1 MTITTTHTQANGP
14 APAVLTA
21 ASRKEQ
27 ALWLLEKLVPSG
39 AVNNLSVVFSTD
51 EPLGEWELQ
60 ETLDALLARHE
71 TLRTVFHGADGA
83 LVKQTVPADRFT
95 VPVDTRPMSKDD
107 ARAAVA
113 ELVATPFAFDGRPL
127 VRAGHFQGPDGDVFC
142 LVIHHI
148 VFDTVSAGILL
159 TELTGIYEAVAAGI
173 DIPEELREPRPA
185 LNSSPYSQES
195 LTYWRDHLRDFD
207 PSALGLDC
215 GTDDLPDPTLIGDSV
230 LHTLSDDAR
239 DAVRR
244 LQQELRAPE
253 AVVLL
258 AAYYLLLA
266 RHGAGPDLV
275 VGSPANIRPADA
287 PDAIGYHVNTL
298 PLRARVNL
306 DTGFRDLAAQAREAF
321 FGAITHADVPVDVL
335 LPEIRHT
342 GSTWRNTL
350 FRHLFNYVPNAGP
363 PTFDIDGTTATRLL
377 VENGYSKF
385 DLEFFFLA
393 SPEEITIRGVFYTAV
408 LSRSDTEFLLERY
421 DALLVD
427 LGRNPDRPMGE
438 LSALGPRDR
447 AIIDAANDTAV
458 EVTPPTLVEAI
469 AGTVAHAPHAVAFE
483 DGERT
488 VTYAQL
494 WRTALANRDR
504 LREAGTRPGDV
515 VALGGRRSPELA
527 AAVLGTWL
535 TGAAYLP
542 LDPDHPAQR
551 TAYLLEDS
559 GAGIVLAAP
568 DFDHTPRDGVR
579 VRPMAAVADLGDGS
593 AGIGPAG
600 IGPAGIGSVGT
611 GLPDTGLTGDELAVT
626 AEPGDTA
633 YLIYTSGSTGKPKGT
648 SITHRG
654 LANAITHFR
663 HEIGATAD
671 DVMLWLTTFTFD
683 ISGLELFVPLISG
696 GRIAVA
702 PDAARRDGQ
711 VLLDV
716 LERHRVGI
724 IQATPT
730 TWNLIV
736 DKAGHRLD
744 GLCGL
749 TGGEP
754 MPPALARQITAA
766 GCRLINMYGPTETSI
781 YSTCGTI
788 PPGAITVDIGTP
800 MDNTQLFVT
809 DAEGRERP
817 VGVRG
822 ELCIAGSG
830 VALGYHNR
838 PELTMDRFGSHL
850 KLGPFYRTGDLA
862 CWRPDGTVE
871 LQGRIDRQVKLRG
884 NRIELGEVE
893 AVLLEH
899 PQVQGVAVVVDD
911 EAGGGPLLVA
921 FVQCGTD
928 TPADGLADRLWAHAR
943 ATLPGS
949 SVPQEFIVVD
959 SFPATVSH
967 KTDYLELK
975 RMARQHRA
983 ARSAAAGTTAHE
995 GDALVAD
1002 LVALW
1007 QELLDRSDVDG
1018 DTNFFAHGGHSLLG
1032 AQLVQRVEETVGTPL
1047 AMADLYTDPTP
1058 ARLAA
1063 RIRRA
1068 RGEERTP

>member
-1 MTITTTHTQANGP
+1 MTITTTHTQVNGP

-60 ETLDALLARHE
+60 KTLDALLARHE
-71 TLRTVFHGADGA
+71 TLRTVFHGTDGA
-83 LVKQTVPADRFT
+83 LVRQTVPADRFA
-95 VPVDTRPMSKDD
+95 VPVDTRPMGKDE

-113 ELVATPFAFDGRPL
+113 ELVAEPFAFDGRPL

-159 TELTGIYEAVAAGI
+159 TELTGIYEAVAAGL
-173 DIPEELREPRPA
+173 DIPEELREPQPA

-195 LTYWRDHLRDFD
+195 LTYWRDHLRGFD

-215 GTDDLPDPTLIGDSV
+215 GTDDRPDPTLIGDSV
-230 LHTLSDDAR
+230 LHTLSDAAR
-239 DAVRR
+239 DAVRH

-253 AVVLL
+253 AVILL

-287 PDAIGYHVNTL
+287 ADAIGYHVNTL

-377 VENGYSKF
+377 IENGYSKF

-438 LSALGPRDR
+438 LSALSPRDR
-447 AIIDAANDTAV
+447 AVIDAANDTGA

-469 AGTVAHAPHAVAFE
+469 AGTVAHSPNAVAFE
-483 DGERT
+483 DGERS

-504 LREAGTRPGDV
+504 LRETGARPGDV

-535 TGAAYLP
+535 AGAAYLP

-568 DFDHTPRDGVR
+568 DFDHTPQDGVR
-579 VRPMAAVADLGDGS
+579 VRPMASVADTVADPAADEPAAS
-593 AGIGPAG
+593 ADLA
-600 IGPAGIGSVGT
+600 A
-611 GLPDTGLTGDELAVT
+611 DELAAT
-626 AEPGDTA
+626 ADPGDTA

-648 SITHRG
+648 IITHRG
-654 LANAITHFR
+654 LANAISHFR
-663 HEIGATAD
+663 REIGATAG

-716 LERHRVGI
+716 LERHQVGI

-744 GLCGL
+744 GLRGI

-766 GCRLINMYGPTETSI
+766 GCHLTNMYGPTETSI
-781 YSTCGTI
+781 YSSCGTI
-788 PPGAITVDIGTP
+788 PPGATTVDIGTP
-800 MDNTQLFVT
+800 MDNTQLFIT
-809 DAEGRERP
+809 DTDGRERP

-899 PQVQGVAVVVDD
+899 PQVQGVAVVVDE

-921 FVQCGTD
+921 FVQSGA
-928 TPADGLADRLWAHAR
+928 PADGLADRLWAHAR
-943 ATLPGS
+943 ATLPGA

-975 RMARQHRA
+975 RLAQQHRA
-983 ARSAAAGTTAHE
+983 AHSATTGTTAYA
-995 GDALVAD
+995 GDALVAE

-1007 QELLDRSDVDG
+1007 QELLDRSDIDG

-1032 AQLVQRVEETVGTPL
+1032 AQLVQRVEETTRNPL
-1047 AMADLYTDPTP
+1047 AMADLYADPTP

-1068 RGEERTP
+1068 RGEEQTL